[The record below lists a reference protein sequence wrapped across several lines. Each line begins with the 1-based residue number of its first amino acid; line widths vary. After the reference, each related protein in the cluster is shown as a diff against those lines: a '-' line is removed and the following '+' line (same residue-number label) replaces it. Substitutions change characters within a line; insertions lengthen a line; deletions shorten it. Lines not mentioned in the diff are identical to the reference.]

1 MRTVFQGKEITV
13 TLKTAG
19 RDLST
24 QEIVMAHQLATGI
37 FEALFVKDDS
47 ENKDRSKQ
55 DPEPEPLESEPK
67 NNSDSKPAWIEKGE
81 KVSVEIT
88 CPFCGYYGRR
98 CRLDGGI
105 HSRNANIVE
114 RNSITNLRQV

>member
-13 TLKTAG
+13 TLKTSG

-24 QEIVMAHQLATGI
+24 QEIVMGHQLATGN
-37 FEALFVKDDS
+37 FEALFVNDDS
-47 ENKDRSKQ
+47 ENQDRSELE
-55 DPEPEPLESEPK
+55 PEPEPLASELK
-67 NNSDSKPAWIEKGE
+67 IIVTANQHGLKKAKLYQWKSRVLFVASM
-81 KVSVEIT
+81 
-88 CPFCGYYGRR
+88 GR
-98 CRLDGGI
+98 CTPDGGI